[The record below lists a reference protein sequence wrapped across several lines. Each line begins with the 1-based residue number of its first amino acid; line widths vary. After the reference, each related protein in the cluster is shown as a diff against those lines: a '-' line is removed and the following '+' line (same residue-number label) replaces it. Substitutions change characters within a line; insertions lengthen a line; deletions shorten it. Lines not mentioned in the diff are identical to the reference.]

1 MHRDEGTLRLVQ
13 ADATRDGHRRR
24 QGTPTPPAAGGADG
38 PRSRGGSSW
47 LPASRGA
54 GLPSG
59 GGRSVATQAHGE
71 GGRLVVC
78 EAELTVQGGGH
89 CLAAQTAGL
98 PREHL
103 ETTAQRERH
112 GRQRSG

>member
-13 ADATRDGHRRR
+13 ADATRDV
-24 QGTPTPPAAGGADG
+24 TGGG
-38 PRSRGGSSW
+38 RGLPLLLQQVGRMVHVPEGASW

-78 EAELTVQGGGH
+78 EAGLTVQGGGH

>member
-1 MHRDEGTLRLVQ
+1 M
-13 ADATRDGHRRR
+13 
-24 QGTPTPPAAGGADG
+24 
-38 PRSRGGSSW
+38 
-47 LPASRGA
+47 
-54 GLPSG
+54 
-59 GGRSVATQAHGE
+59 ATQAHGE

-112 GRQRSG
+112 GRETGITLHEAGARADPPRGPEKEPAPAPRTMSTASSFRTRVPADD